1 MKFSELQSKSVKEL
15 RLLLAEL
22 REKQRELR
30 FKISADQHKNVREIR
45 VVKKTIAKILTLLRR
60 EPREVVKQAQPP
72 KQS

>member
-1 MKFSELQSKSVKEL
+1 MKFSELQSKPVKEL
-15 RLLLAEL
+15 RLMLQEL

-60 EPREVVKQAQPP
+60 EPRNVPTKAESP
-72 KQS
+72 KQV

>member
-1 MKFSELQSKSVKEL
+1 MKFSEIQSKPVKEL
-15 RLLLAEL
+15 RIMLAEL

-45 VVKKTIAKILTLLRR
+45 DVKKTIAKIMTLLRR
-60 EPREVVKQAQPP
+60 EPRNNPVKSQPP